1 MLMQSAIFN
10 VLLFMILFSIARI
23 ISDKTKGIILEPLF
37 LSVVYLVCFMTGILP
52 TDGLDGSGIP
62 TMMTAFG
69 LFLIVTN
76 LGTMIELRR
85 LFHEWRTVLICLGS
99 MAVMAVLFYTVGIAV
114 YGRHYAL
121 SALPPVAGALVAG
134 TLVVQ
139 AAEAAGMPQY
149 GAFAMLIV
157 SLQSFVSVPIATI
170 MMRKYTK
177 KMVAEGTHLAD
188 PIPMNKSWP
197 NFKLIKSWPRIFSDS
212 TLMVTRLFIVCFIA
226 ILVSLITGGAIPVA
240 VAMLVLGIV
249 FTEIGFLEPQ
259 TLSRSG
265 YLTFMMMALMMT
277 IPVSYKT
284 ITWDGLVSMLLPLLF
299 FLVLGVVG
307 LTIGGLVVGKL
318 VKVDWRLSVAIALS
332 AMFGYPLTEFVARAV
347 VTAYH
352 LPPEEEEKMLNN
364 VMPQLIIAGF
374 ASVSI
379 ASVFLAGVVAPTIFK

>member
-1 MLMQSAIFN
+1 
-10 VLLFMILFSIARI
+10 
-23 ISDKTKGIILEPLF
+23 
-37 LSVVYLVCFMTGILP
+37 
-52 TDGLDGSGIP
+52 
-62 TMMTAFG
+62 
-69 LFLIVTN
+69 
-76 LGTMIELRR
+76 
-85 LFHEWRTVLICLGS
+85 
-99 MAVMAVLFYTVGIAV
+99 
-114 YGRHYAL
+114 
-121 SALPPVAGALVAG
+121 
-134 TLVVQ
+134 
-139 AAEAAGMPQY
+139 
-149 GAFAMLIV
+149 
-157 SLQSFVSVPIATI
+157 
-170 MMRKYTK
+170 
-177 KMVAEGTHLAD
+177 
-188 PIPMNKSWP
+188 
-197 NFKLIKSWPRIFSDS
+197 
-212 TLMVTRLFIVCFIA
+212 MVTRLFIVCFIA

-374 ASVSI
+374 TSVSI